1 MLSKPHYYIH
11 YQLRN
16 DTHNYECHYLFNLF
30 PHNLKFWRLMFM
42 LSKSKPWWFGL
53 TFSNATQSHYG
64 NYISITYRNMF
75 CNILKYFLLIEYYFN
90 ILKGTPLGREWS
102 SPCQRNKS
110 KMSSKSFSITVF
122 IKKLIKGRFLI
133 EPPF

>member
-1 MLSKPHYYIH
+1 
-11 YQLRN
+11 
-16 DTHNYECHYLFNLF
+16 
-30 PHNLKFWRLMFM
+30 
-42 LSKSKPWWFGL
+42 
-53 TFSNATQSHYG
+53 
-64 NYISITYRNMF
+64 MF
-75 CNILKYFLLIEYYFN
+75 CNILKYVLLIEYYFN
-90 ILKGTPLGREWS
+90 ILKGTPLGRGWS